1 MQVGNVLL
9 LFPTSTGAQLGLL
22 LFCLSAVR
30 YRRGQTKT
38 IDKTLILDR
47 CFVFFSLPSKAPR
60 CLAVGQNLK
69 RKPCSVYSC
78 VWLPLCTC
86 VTMVAIST
94 RWRWGGSSLVINN
107 HQPSVEEPGAKHLL
121 YIFFFMCFYTVRYRR
136 IKDVSVIGTIKSL
149 LK

>member
-69 RKPCSVYSC
+69 RKPVVCTRVSDYPFVRVSL
-78 VWLPLCTC
+78 WLPFQHDGGE
-86 VTMVAIST
+86 VAQV
-94 RWRWGGSSLVINN
+94 L
-107 HQPSVEEPGAKHLL
+107 
-121 YIFFFMCFYTVRYRR
+121 
-136 IKDVSVIGTIKSL
+136 
-149 LK
+149 